1 MAPQDSGLKRTYL
14 IAYNAVSATLWFG
27 VLARVA
33 ILLATQGESSW
44 EEGRVY
50 GELEWYARVVQT
62 GAVAEVGHSVLGTL
76 LTALPLDDACTLIE
90 ADANEILRSR
100 PRPFL
105 HHRHAGS

>member
-33 ILLATQGESSW
+33 ILLATQGEKSW
-44 EEGRVY
+44 EEGKVY
-50 GELEWYARVVQT
+50 EELEWYARVVQT

-76 LTALPLDDACTLIE
+76 LTPSYLSPCCYLKIRLGE
-90 ADANEILRSR
+90 GRLE
-100 PRPFL
+100 
-105 HHRHAGS
+105 